1 MRDAFIR
8 TLLPLAKSDPKI
20 ILMTGDL
27 GFGVLNEYRKE
38 CPDQFYN
45 VGVAEQ
51 NLAGVACGLALT
63 GHIVFTYS
71 I

>member
-8 TLLPLAKSDPKI
+8 ALLKIARDNPKV
-20 ILMTGDL
+20 LLLTGDL
-27 GFGVLNEYRKE
+27 GFKVLDEFRAE
-38 CPDQFYN
+38 CPQQFYN

-51 NLAGVACGLALT
+51 NLAGVAAGLALS